1 MIIPVLRSFWVI
13 YTRNPDLTVV
23 AISFRPFGA
32 CRSLRPT
39 NQEMQEFLPCIKGYH
54 FFMAGKHLSLLVH
67 LIWRNYRI
75 AGLTS
80 VLVHFLPP
88 FKVQIG
94 YQLNAGAIVSIR
106 VRAAG
111 SSSPTVARKFGC
123 FIPDPRN
130 VQRSA

>member
-13 YTRNPDLTVV
+13 YTRNPDLT
-23 AISFRPFGA
+23 FGA
-32 CRSLRPT
+32 ITCRRFGPVAKCSQPGDARIFT
-39 NQEMQEFLPCIKGYH
+39 CISGYH

-94 YQLNAGAIVSIR
+94 YQLNAGANVSIR